1 MTVMA
6 KNVKDKK
13 EKPLRLRM
21 LSLPVA
27 QPPLPSYEKAWSET
41 WHTLLR
47 IMAVNAFYQKRDY
60 GTSLA
65 ICMQR
70 GELNE

>member
-27 QPPLPSYEKAWSET
+27 QPPLPSREKAWSET

-47 IMAVNAFYQKRDY
+47 IMAVNAFYHKRDY

-65 ICMQR
+65 IFMQR

>member
-1 MTVMA
+1 MA

-13 EKPLRLRM
+13 EKPFRLRM

-27 QPPLPSYEKAWSET
+27 QPPLPSREKAWSET

-47 IMAVNAFYQKRDY
+47 IMAVKAFYQKRDY